1 MIFKKW
7 IFYSSFFI
15 FFGAT
20 KDKGGVEKR
29 YLAVMMAMSFICRKR
44 FQRNGRNDERQVI
57 GATNFCFMTLLLL
70 LLASKFAAPMDTK
83 IVSDVVDGDDL
94 IGCKK
99 GSSPLQQLA
108 GAQ

>member
-1 MIFKKW
+1 M
-7 IFYSSFFI
+7 
-15 FFGAT
+15 
-20 KDKGGVEKR
+20 
-29 YLAVMMAMSFICRKR
+29 AVMMAMSFICRKR

-57 GATNFCFMTLLLL
+57 GATNFCFMTLLLLLL